1 LVELT
6 DNQGKVLASSYSDK
20 SSSFSFDLIPPNT
33 FTVRIIYDDD
43 KDGKWTPGDF
53 MKLKQSEE
61 VYYYPEPIE
70 VRMNWDAE
78 QTIDLGP

>member
-1 LVELT
+1 
-6 DNQGKVLASSYSDK
+6 
-20 SSSFSFDLIPPNT
+20 LIPPNT